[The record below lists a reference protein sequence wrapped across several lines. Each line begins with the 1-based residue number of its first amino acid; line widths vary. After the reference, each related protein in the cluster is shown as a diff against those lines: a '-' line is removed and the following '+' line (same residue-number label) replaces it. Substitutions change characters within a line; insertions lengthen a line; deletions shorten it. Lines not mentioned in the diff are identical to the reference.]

1 MLSYVV
7 SFRRTAS
14 QKCFGVGQST
24 VSPRSRD
31 RFCLCASSSISSRAR
46 RETNQLDDAPVMSGD
61 EGDCRR
67 LVSEVWAL
75 FVDGHQLPVYR
86 ARTATAS
93 GTAPATSAAGRGG
106 ICLSLPAPHRLRL
119 RGHREDGVLRH
130 ELAENSEVPHT
141 SYFDSSACAICA
153 VSATCWRRTMRPS
166 RIVQTCAKRALKV
179 LPVVIARAVY
189 VPRAK
194 TRRVSSF
201 SIAWRSLLMVPYS
214 RTSPFRPPWAT
225 ATMIESLWTSSPI

>member
-1 MLSYVV
+1 MRGRASWRVPFEAIVRPVKSNNDSIQTGPRFSRRALAKSPGLCWAFHKQKSESLAALMLAHNLLRGR
-7 SFRRTAS
+7 FLDAS
-14 QKCFGVGQST
+14 GGLGR
-24 VSPRSRD
+24 SPD
-31 RFCLCASSSISSRAR
+31 K
-46 RETNQLDDAPVMSGD
+46 
-61 EGDCRR
+61 
-67 LVSEVWAL
+67 VSEPPA
-75 FVDGHQLPVYR
+75 GH
-86 ARTATAS
+86 RTATAS

-130 ELAENSEVPHT
+130 ELAESSEVPHT

-153 VSATCWRRTMRPS
+153 VSATCWKRTMRPS

-201 SIAWRSLLMVPYS
+201 SIA
-214 RTSPFRPPWAT
+214 
-225 ATMIESLWTSSPI
+225 